1 MASYSEL
8 SAKGSILGDVA
19 QSLRETGPSCPLS
32 PLVFMTDPNRMTD
45 PAKIAAKLPKG
56 TAIIYR
62 HFGSPDHAET
72 LRDLT
77 RNRGQQFLI
86 GNDPELA
93 KEIGADGVH
102 FSRDATLSGPK
113 LWREKQPNWIITMA
127 GLKTG
132 DYLSGF
138 EPLDALF
145 ISSVFPSKSPSAG
158 ESIGSAA
165 LEDRAARLPLPIYA
179 LGGITAGTTYDL
191 AGIGVSGLAAIDGL
205 IWNVCYE
212 ETDYGHRFVIHTDF
226 GEAEI
231 TMKFT
236 KDGLYKANHTFTPPE
251 LRGQGVAGKLFDAM
265 VGDAIHNGYK
275 IIPGCP
281 YIAVKFKRNLGITA
295 RVGVTPIT

>member
-1 MASYSEL
+1 MV
-8 SAKGSILGDVA
+8 GDVA
-19 QSLRETGPSCPLS
+19 QRLRETGPSCRLS
-32 PLVFMTDPNRMTD
+32 PLVFMTDPNRVTD

-62 HFGSPDHAET
+62 HFGSPDHAGA

-77 RNRGQQFLI
+77 RTRGQQFLI

-93 KEIGADGVH
+93 KEVGADGVH

-132 DYLSGF
+132 DYLGGF

-158 ESIGSAA
+158 EPIGTQT
-165 LEDRAARLPLPIYA
+165 LKDRASRLPLPIYA
-179 LGGITAGTTYDL
+179 LGGVTAGTAFNL
-191 AGIGVSGLAAIDGL
+191 IEAGVTGLAAIDGL

-212 ETDYGHRFVIHTDF
+212 ETKYGHRFVIHTEF

-236 KDGLYKANHTFTPPE
+236 KDGLYNANHTFTPPE

-265 VGDAIHNGYK
+265 VAHAVQTAYK

-281 YIAVKFKRNLGITA
+281 YIGVKFRRNPEIA
-295 RVGVTPIT
+295 KRVGA